1 VREGRTLVF
10 SSPAEFG
17 ACPKLAGRS
26 YGAVSAGCV
35 PVTFLGRPLG
45 VLHVIGTESIP
56 PDEHTVESLQA
67 IATHAGH
74 AIGEARAD
82 SLAGLD
88 LDLDV

>member
-1 VREGRTLVF
+1 MF
-10 SSPAEFG
+10 SSPDELG
-17 ACPKLAGRS
+17 ACPKLADRS
-26 YGAVSAGCV
+26 YGAVSAACV

-45 VLHVIGTESIP
+45 VLHVIGNESIP
-56 PDEHTVESLQA
+56 PDAPTVESLQA

-82 SLAGLD
+82 ALAGLD